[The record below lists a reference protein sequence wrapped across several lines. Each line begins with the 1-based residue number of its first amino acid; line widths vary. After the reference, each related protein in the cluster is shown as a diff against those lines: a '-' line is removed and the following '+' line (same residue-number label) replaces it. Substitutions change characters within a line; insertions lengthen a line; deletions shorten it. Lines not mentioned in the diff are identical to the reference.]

1 MDVFHHDRSQR
12 YLLVDVLGLATGSM
26 VYDANLDFAVP
37 SIGAD
42 FAVSSI
48 GADFAVSSAD
58 FAVSASE
65 SSIGADSSVSASE
78 SFIKDDLDADRAVSQ
93 PHWEDLSHRLHR
105 GGRELPLDQDL
116 RAFTPCTPSFDPSRV

>member
-42 FAVSSI
+42 FA
-48 GADFAVSSAD
+48 G
-58 FAVSASE
+58 
-65 SSIGADSSVSASE
+65 GRTRGGGDSSVSASE

>member
-26 VYDANLDFAVP
+26 VYDANLDFAV
-37 SIGAD
+37 
-42 FAVSSI
+42 VT
-48 GADFAVSSAD
+48 SAAATSAGGRTRGGGD
-58 FAVSASE
+58 HASE

-78 SFIKDDLDADRAVSQ
+78 SFIKDDLEADRAVSQ

>member
-42 FAVSSI
+42 FAVSSV

-58 FAVSASE
+58 FA
-65 SSIGADSSVSASE
+65 VSASE